1 MHRASVFDRINV
13 DEAFSTRLDDQEGLP
28 ASIRDIHDHVAELE
42 RALCNEVDT
51 RIESE
56 DRIREQVDA
65 KVKVSI
71 ERLADATEME
81 MSRMYRRVEADI
93 MNRMDILSRDIAGIQ
108 SSLAKLTRQVEVTAL
123 EARENR
129 ARIEQLENRP
139 GGAGIAGASSHVAEG
154 SKLEMAKLKDMIEN
168 DLNNSRK
175 INQLDEYVSTKML
188 PRVEAIEDWLKS
200 SLTPEVLRLKEL
212 IKAESI
218 QREDH
223 DRELMEI
230 ISQYTDIMRRHFDT
244 LQGSGELRIP
254 PSPPPSRSPATADKI
269 GSRLLS
275 SVASKINTSNMP
287 SGVVSNPASGPGT
300 PPEGLGRNS
309 EESVSPES
317 PATEG
322 SPPQSPLSNKE
333 GASPVSPNDSPTGD
347 RKKKG
352 WLKLSKLF

>member
-1 MHRASVFDRINV
+1 
-13 DEAFSTRLDDQEGLP
+13 
-28 ASIRDIHDHVAELE
+28 
-42 RALCNEVDT
+42 
-51 RIESE
+51 
-56 DRIREQVDA
+56 
-65 KVKVSI
+65 
-71 ERLADATEME
+71 
-81 MSRMYRRVEADI
+81 

-108 SSLAKLTRQVEVTAL
+108 SSLAKLTRQLEVTAL

-129 ARIEQLENRP
+129 ARIERLENRP
-139 GGAGIAGASSHVAEG
+139 VGAGIAGTSSHVAEG

-175 INQLDEYVSTKML
+175 INQLDEYVSTKMV

-200 SLTPEVLRLKEL
+200 SLTPEVLRIKEL

-254 PSPPPSRSPATADKI
+254 LSPPPSRSPATVDGI
-269 GSRLLS
+269 GSRRLS
-275 SVASKINTSNMP
+275 SVTSKKNASKIP
-287 SGVVSNPASGPGT
+287 SAVASNPASGPGT
-300 PPEGLGRNS
+300 PPKGKGRHS

-317 PATEG
+317 SAADG
-322 SPPQSPLSNKE
+322 AAPQSPLSSE
-333 GASPVSPNDSPTGD
+333 EVASPVSSNDPPTGD
-347 RKKKG
+347 REKKG
-352 WLKLSKLF
+352 WHKLSKLF